1 MLANAVPYENAP
13 LAADYRT
20 VLLIENRLQDRNLSK
35 IIES

>member
-1 MLANAVPYENAP
+1 MLANAVTYENAL

-20 VLLIENRLQDRNLSK
+20 VLLIENRLKDRNLSK

>member
-1 MLANAVPYENAP
+1 MLANAVPYENVL

-20 VLLIENRLQDRNLSK
+20 VLLIENRLQDRDLSK